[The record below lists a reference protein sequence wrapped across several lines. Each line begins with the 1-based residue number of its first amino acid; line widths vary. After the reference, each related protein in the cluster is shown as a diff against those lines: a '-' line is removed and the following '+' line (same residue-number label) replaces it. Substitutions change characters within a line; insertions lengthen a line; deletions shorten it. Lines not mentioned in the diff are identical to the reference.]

1 MSVLIGY
8 VPSDL
13 GRAALAAAIDEA
25 RWRGQKLIIANSRR
39 TGPLVEKTALDAEE
53 TEAVLALADK
63 AGVEVELLDL
73 QHDDDVADSLLTAAQ
88 ETSAQL
94 IVIGLRKRSQ
104 VGKFIMGSLAQRIIL
119 QSDVPV
125 LAVKE

>member
-1 MSVLIGY
+1 MSILVGY

-13 GRAALAAAIDEA
+13 GRAALSAAIAEA
-25 RWRGQKLIIANSRR
+25 RWRGQKLVIANSRR
-39 TGPLVEKTALDAEE
+39 TGPLVEKTALDADE
-53 TEAVLALADK
+53 TEAVLAQADE

-73 QHDDDVADSLLTAAQ
+73 QHDDDVADSLLTAAD
-88 ETSAQL
+88 ETQAEL

-104 VGKFIMGSLAQRIIL
+104 VWKFIMGSLAQRILL